1 MNQQKMGE
9 FLRELRKRKGLTQE
23 ELGERFFITSRT
35 VSRWETGASL
45 PDLTILVEL
54 ADFYDVDIRELIDG
68 ERKSENMD
76 KETKDTLL
84 KVAEYADEITQE
96 EKKKL
101 SKQTF
106 ILSLTPMI
114 GCFVVFIFYA
124 LFMKETKGALY
135 GIVPENICHILL
147 WSAWQIMIIL
157 MIMSWQKYM
166 NIHLINNN
174 NKKSW
179 LNKSRITCTILIAL
193 VVCVGLF
200 DPRQGLLCN
209 VIPTNICT
217 ILMWIFLILSMTIF
231 ILKLINDAKILASAY
246 QKTKKILKIN
256 T

>member
-9 FLRELRKRKGLTQE
+9 FLRELRKEKGLTQE
-23 ELGERFFITSRT
+23 ELGEKFYVTSRT
-35 VSRWETGASL
+35 VSRWETGTSM

-54 ADFYDVDIRELIDG
+54 ADFYDVDIREIIDG

-114 GCFVVFIFYA
+114 GGFVVYIFYA

-157 MIMSWQKYM
+157 MIISWQKYM
-166 NIHLINNN
+166 NIIYLINNN

-179 LNKSRITCTILIAL
+179 LNKSRITCAIIIVLM
-193 VVCVGLF
+193 VCVGLF
-200 DPRQGLLCN
+200 DPQQGLLCN

-217 ILMWIFLILSMTIF
+217 ILMWIFLIPALTIF
-231 ILKLINDAKILASAY
+231 ILKAINDIKVLESTY
-246 QKTKKILKIN
+246 QKNKETPEN
-256 T
+256 